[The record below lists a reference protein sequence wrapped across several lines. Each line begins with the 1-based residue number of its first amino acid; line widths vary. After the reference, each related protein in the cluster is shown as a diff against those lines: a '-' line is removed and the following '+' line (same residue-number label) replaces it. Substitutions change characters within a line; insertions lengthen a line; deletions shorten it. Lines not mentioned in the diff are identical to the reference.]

1 MKENHMESPA
11 ASPDHAS
18 AVAGRFNSSS
28 PPDGLVDDIGSDSH
42 PFLDLLLLLARRDGY
57 W

>member
-1 MKENHMESPA
+1 MESPA